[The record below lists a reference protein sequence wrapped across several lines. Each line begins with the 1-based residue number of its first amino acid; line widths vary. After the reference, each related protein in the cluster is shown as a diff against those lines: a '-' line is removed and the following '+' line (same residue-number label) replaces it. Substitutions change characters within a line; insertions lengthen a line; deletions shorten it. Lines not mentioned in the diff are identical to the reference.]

1 MRKIDNDWV
10 RDQFT
15 RSKIR
20 VDVGMNVLDLLE
32 LTRDADIPDN
42 ISEEVYEVFA
52 KVSRGI
58 ALVEETDEV
67 WTEAVRGELLVNDI
81 VRVKVDGFTG
91 ELGMI
96 HNGRVGKIVAIRS
109 GDIIVTMSDGRSPE
123 LVGTHYQPNVLEKR
137 LK

>member
-1 MRKIDNDWV
+1 MSKISNEWV

-20 VDVGMNVLDLLE
+20 VDVGMGVLDLLE
-32 LTRDADIPDN
+32 LTRDVEIPDN
-42 ISEEVYEVFA
+42 ISEEVYEVFS

-58 ALVEETDEV
+58 ALVEESDQTWV
-67 WTEAVRGELLVNDI
+67 EAVRGELSVNDV
-81 VRVKVDGFTG
+81 VRVKVDGYTG
-91 ELGMI
+91 QQGEI

-109 GDIIVTMSDGRSPE
+109 GDIIVTSTDGRMPE

-137 LK
+137 IS